1 MLGAATAEELHPS
14 HLQAAGPFLLTGILL
29 LVGATLSLLVLARA
43 RVEYEEILT
52 EAGVLA
58 EQRTIALKPESLAEM
73 ANWLIDGGGMFA
85 SLTGPIIGL
94 ALLYER
100 FSEAVIVIYSC
111 MILLSISGF
120 ALFVSQVSPRG
131 YPNRPIGLHVA
142 GRIIGP
148 RPLWIFTPIVVIAAS
163 VNITAGIGVYILARI
178 HRSGAVGG
186 GIGPW

>member
-1 MLGAATAEELHPS
+1 MLVAVAHAEELHPS
-14 HLQAAGPFLLTGILL
+14 HLQAAGPFLLTAIVL
-29 LVGATLSLLVLARA
+29 LVAATLSLLVIARA
-43 RVEYEEILT
+43 RVEYEEILN

-58 EQRTIALKPESLAEM
+58 EQRTIALRPESLAEM

-85 SLTGPIIGL
+85 SLTGPLIGL

-100 FSEAVIVIYSC
+100 FSEAVIVLYSC
-111 MILLSISGF
+111 VILVNIGGF

-148 RPLWIFTPIVVIAAS
+148 RPIWIFTPVVIIATS
-163 VNITAGIGVYILARI
+163 VNIVAGGGVYIF
-178 HRSGAVGG
+178 
-186 GIGPW
+186 GP